1 MVEVE
6 EIRRR
11 DKSKAILST
20 TLFFCHVA
28 YPMPKAVNIAL
39 LAIFLSLS
47 KSIEVTHTSFTLLSP
62 IFLYE
67 QRVLVYIFILTD
79 DFG

>member
-1 MVEVE
+1 
-6 EIRRR
+6 
-11 DKSKAILST
+11 
-20 TLFFCHVA
+20 
-28 YPMPKAVNIAL
+28 
-39 LAIFLSLS
+39 LS

-62 IFLYE
+62 FLLYE